1 MRYPKGRNLAH
12 LVILLA
18 LLLVWGAPLG
28 AADTTPRNVDEL
40 LPADAGE
47 IWRLGFAALTY
58 KDEALAD
65 EHKHLS
71 SGIPLLLVDT
81 FSELEQRMYTD
92 EERAAL
98 AQDTLQI
105 AQRDVGLRLKE
116 LRDRRDAVMFT
127 QLSRREREDRYAT
140 LAGQVRTAEMELARL
155 VRYDPD
161 RVELPFESRI
171 QFVEDETGV
180 RQAASR
186 PAKAAREAKLD
197 GLVYGSLEPVGEYL
211 YLELALYSEVLDR
224 DLGRV
229 SLTALPEELAS
240 LLYELEDELAALLLG
255 RDVARLAV
263 SSGRED
269 IAVFLDDELL
279 GYGNVERRFLLPG
292 RYAVR
297 IEGRNLP
304 TQSKQINLEAQTRSE
319 LVFEL
324 EPVETSGIIVES
336 LPSGADVY
344 SDSVWIGRTPLR
356 VELGESDEHI
366 VLLRKGFYRSQFI
379 LGTETPTAVQR
390 DLELDRGGEGG
401 LIEDR
406 RNGFYMAFGLFV
418 LSVPIAV
425 LSNGVYE
432 NLSTMVPP
440 GGGQAPG
447 LSESEADRLR
457 RQRDMAYYAT
467 WGGVAVSTGLFVTSA
482 IQLGRYI
489 RAAQAAHTR

>member
-1 MRYPKGRNLAH
+1 MRYRRHWNLTR
-12 LVILLA
+12 LVILLS
-18 LLLVWGAPLG
+18 LLLLWGAPLG
-28 AADTTPRNVDEL
+28 AADTQPRDADEL
-40 LPADAGE
+40 LPEDAGE

-58 KDEALAD
+58 QDQELAD
-65 EHKHLS
+65 EHEHLS

-81 FSELEQRMYTD
+81 FSELELRVYTD

-98 AQDTLQI
+98 AQDTVQV
-105 AQRDVGLRLKE
+105 AKRDVGLRLKE
-116 LRDRRDAVMFT
+116 LRDRRDAVVFT
-127 QLSRREREDRYAT
+127 QLSREERQERYES
-140 LAGQVRTAEMELARL
+140 LAPQVRTAEMELARL
-155 VRYDPD
+155 ARYDAD
-161 RVELPFESRI
+161 QVEIPVESRI
-171 QFVEDETGV
+171 QLVEDETRV
-180 RQAASR
+180 LQAASR
-186 PAKAAREAKLD
+186 PAQTAREANLD

-224 DLGRV
+224 DLGHV
-229 SLTALPEELAS
+229 SLTALPEELSS

-255 RDVARLAV
+255 RDVARLSV

-292 RYAVR
+292 RYEVR

-304 TQSKQINLEAQTRSE
+304 MQSKQINLEAQTRSE
-319 LVFEL
+319 LEFAL
-324 EPVETSGIIVES
+324 EPAETSGRIVES

-379 LGTETPTAVQR
+379 LGAETSTAVQR
-390 DLELDRGGEGG
+390 DLELDRGGTGR

-406 RNGFYMAFGLFV
+406 RNGFYMAFGFFV
-418 LSVPIAV
+418 LSVPIAF

-440 GGGQAPG
+440 DGGRAPG

-467 WGGVAVSTGLFVTSA
+467 WSGAAVSTGLFVASA

-489 RAAQAAHTR
+489 RAAQAATTR